1 MSMEIELKAWVDNPE
16 EVEARLRELFGEA
29 SEIYK
34 DDIYYEAGEQFPL
47 LRTIRLRRSGDEWIL
62 TYKDKR
68 REGALEIN
76 REHETT
82 VGSFEVLDELLRR
95 FGCTFFLR
103 KKKSGLKFTGRG
115 LIVEFVEVA
124 GLGRFL
130 EIEKVVPEEEADA
143 ETARQE
149 IMQIYRETGISE
161 SRLEA
166 RYYSDMLKEK
176 GLTGSPELSMDLSSN
191 LSPDLA

>member
-1 MSMEIELKAWVDNPE
+1 MEIELKAWVDEPSV
-16 EVEARLRELFGEA
+16 VEDRLRELFGKPSIIE
-29 SEIYK
+29 K
-34 DDIYYEAGEQFPL
+34 DDTYYEAGEEFPRL
-47 LRTIRLRRSGDEWIL
+47 KTIRLRRSGDEWIL
-62 TYKDKR
+62 TFKDKH

-103 KKKSGLKFTGRG
+103 KKKTGLKFTGRG
-115 LIVEFVEVA
+115 LIIEFVEVA

-130 EIEKVVPEEEADA
+130 EIEKIVSEEEADA
-143 ETARQE
+143 GTVREE
-149 IMQIYRETGISE
+149 IMQIYRETGIPE
-161 SRLEA
+161 SRLEG

-176 GLTGSPELSMDLSSN
+176 DLSGTA
-191 LSPDLA
+191 DR